1 MLWRGLADLIWPP
14 QCPVTGAPVNEPGAL
29 SAGAWAQIRFL
40 EEPRCVQCGIPFPY
54 PIGKGAICGA
64 CAANPPRYAMARSAF
79 VYDEASRPLV
89 LALKHA
95 GRTDA
100 LAAYGRWMG
109 RAGAECLEQADG
121 LIPIP
126 LHPRRLRQR
135 RFNQSLLLA
144 QAVSAQSGVPVM
156 PHVLERNRATPS
168 QGGLSAK
175 ARMRNVAGAFA
186 VREKAHTTVSGGRF
200 VLIDDVHTTGATL
213 DACARVLKRNGAKD
227 VTALTLA
234 RVVKP
239 VDPLK

>member
-1 MLWRGLADLIWPP
+1 MLWRGFADLIWPP
-14 QCPVTGAPVNEPGAL
+14 QCPVTGELVNAPGAL
-29 SAGAWAQIRFL
+29 SPDAWSKLTFL
-40 EEPRCVQCGIPFPY
+40 DAPLCDLCGVPFAY
-54 PIGKGAICGA
+54 PIAKGAICGA
-64 CAANPPRYAMARSAF
+64 CAAHPPRYTRARSAF

-89 LALKHA
+89 LGLKHA

-100 LAAYGRWMG
+100 LSAFGQWMV
-109 RAGAECLEQADG
+109 RAGQDVLAEADG

-126 LHPRRLRQR
+126 LHPKRLRQR

-144 QAVSAQSGVPVM
+144 RAVSTQSGLPTE
-156 PHVLERNRATPS
+156 PHILARKRSTPS

-175 ARMRNVAGAFA
+175 ARLRNVAGAFEI
-186 VREKAHTTVSGGRF
+186 RESAHAQVNGRRY

-213 DACARVLKRNGAKD
+213 EACSRVLQRAGAED